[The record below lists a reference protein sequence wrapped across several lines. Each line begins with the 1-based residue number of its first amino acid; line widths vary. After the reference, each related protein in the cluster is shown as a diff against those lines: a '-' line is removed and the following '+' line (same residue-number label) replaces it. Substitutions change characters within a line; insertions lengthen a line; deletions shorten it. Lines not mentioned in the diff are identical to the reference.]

1 MRNEELLNKVR
12 ESSKAYYIEA
22 LKNSNSF
29 GIVVKEP
36 RKLKRVLKKAEDEA
50 FYDGFDE
57 DEIRLAKQ
65 YGMMKAMEER
75 SGKK

>member
-50 FYDGFDE
+50 FYDGFDK
-57 DEIRLAKQ
+57 DEIELAKR
-65 YGMMKAMEER
+65 YGMTKAMEER
-75 SGKK
+75 SNGK